1 MLVNCWPSWPSFDW
15 MCSQLMVKTT
25 EIKKSQ
31 VTWSARCKW
40 FGEHHSMDWFCWEN
54 LHRKPSQFSHE
65 IWGFPVTIF
74 PTKPIRWIFIHYWST
89 IGYYF
94 NWLSYFFRGVGIP
107 STSHGTSFFF
117 TSGRKT
123 PALSAFC
130 AFWLRILGFDSQKKL
145 VLYQPWTESWING
158 HSGQEPMKLGG
169 TDSIN
174 IFGLKF
180 REYPQKIWP
189 NIWY

>member
-1 MLVNCWPSWPSFDW
+1 MILQYGLLHICIYNILDWPDEIIFHVDFMLVNCWPSWPSFDW

-107 STSHGTSFFF
+107 STSHGTSFFLLLD
-117 TSGRKT
+117 RKHQR
-123 PALSAFC
+123 SAHS
-130 AFWLRILGFDSQKKL
+130 A
-145 VLYQPWTESWING
+145 
-158 HSGQEPMKLGG
+158 HSGYE
-169 TDSIN
+169 S
-174 IFGLKF
+174 
-180 REYPQKIWP
+180 
-189 NIWY
+189 